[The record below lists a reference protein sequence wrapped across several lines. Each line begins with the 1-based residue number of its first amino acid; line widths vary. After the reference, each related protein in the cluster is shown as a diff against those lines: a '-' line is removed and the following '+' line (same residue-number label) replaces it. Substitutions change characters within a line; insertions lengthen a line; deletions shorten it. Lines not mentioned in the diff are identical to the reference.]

1 MLPQEKR
8 IGQSSTVTPWS
19 WSQAFSNTL
28 GLDKTSVGFQF
39 GPEGVRMEVPEGVR
53 TEVLPLKTKN
63 KVIVHAPDHGVK
75 KVLSSGRAAAPSPPE
90 QEAAGSRQ
98 KENEARPSLR
108 HGCHSSP
115 SLPALHYCSLLL
127 PASSMIFY

>member
-1 MLPQEKR
+1 MLPQGKP
-8 IGQSSTVTPWS
+8 TVTTWS
-19 WSQAFSNTL
+19 RSQIFCNTNSSETSKV
-28 GLDKTSVGFQF
+28 GLHF
-39 GPEGVRMEVPEGVR
+39 GPEGVRMEV
-53 TEVLPLKTKN
+53 LPREKE
-63 KVIVHAPDHGVK
+63 VIVHAPDHGVK